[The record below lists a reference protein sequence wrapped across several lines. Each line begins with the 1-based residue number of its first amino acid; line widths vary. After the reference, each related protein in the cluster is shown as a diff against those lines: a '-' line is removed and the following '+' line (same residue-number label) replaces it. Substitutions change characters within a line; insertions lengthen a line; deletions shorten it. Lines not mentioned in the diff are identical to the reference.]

1 MEDAQVHARV
11 VRYPSGSS
19 RPSDRRSPSL
29 SALDRQRM
37 GLTERLSELLGRR
50 DNRVTYY
57 DMLQAMNSDDP
68 LLWLSRRGY
77 AWKDIQDTLDS
88 METPR

>member
-1 MEDAQVHARV
+1 
-11 VRYPSGSS
+11 
-19 RPSDRRSPSL
+19 
-29 SALDRQRM
+29 M